1 MREIANDEAEYAKLV
16 AWRFKDPK
24 SWPSSFRRAVAAAS
38 ADVTRVTCGLLR
50 GDSSGNKVKPAL
62 AQVAP
67 TGGWRGVT
75 ANAEAEKGSFYAAAY
90 DVADVAVPGSEA
102 YGQSVSVNPDIA
114 AALEASEVFRKN
126 QPIDEALIAKLRSAH
141 CGTKDASPVFGRAV
155 DAYKRSKEPF
165 ADPES
170 HYDRLCEDDARAACF
185 RLKEPPS

>member
-1 MREIANDEAEYAKLV
+1 
-16 AWRFKDPK
+16 
-24 SWPSSFRRAVAAAS
+24 
-38 ADVTRVTCGLLR
+38 
-50 GDSSGNKVKPAL
+50 
-62 AQVAP
+62 
-67 TGGWRGVT
+67 
-75 ANAEAEKGSFYAAAY
+75 
-90 DVADVAVPGSEA
+90 
-102 YGQSVSVNPDIA
+102 VNPDIA